1 MRKTILIT
9 SMIFAFSACKK
20 KIAMNFDT
28 TIKSPVAEKIPYQ
41 LKKHDDIRVDDYYWM
56 KEREN
61 PEVIDYLEREND
73 YYNRMT
79 ASSASFKTEL
89 FEELKGRIKEDDES
103 VPYFLNGYWY
113 STRYEKGKEYPIY
126 SRKKDSLTAQ
136 EEILFDCNEMAKG
149 QDYFQLVGIN
159 VSPDNTKVTF
169 GVDTESRRKY
179 TLYVKDLETGEVLD
193 TEIKNTTGGTAWAA
207 DNVHFFYVEKNPQT
221 LRSEKVFRHNIQ
233 SPKALDPLIFHE
245 EDDTFSVYV
254 LGSKSLE
261 YVFIASYSTLTTE
274 YQFVKANEP
283 LSEFQLVQKRTRG
296 LEYSVSH
303 FEDHF
308 YILNNKDGAT
318 NYKISKTSVEE
329 TSSDYWVDLLAHR
342 KEVLLEDFQIFKEF
356 WVVTEREQGLSRLKV
371 KRWDGTEDYFIPV
384 SGETYSLNGE
394 YNPSFDTTTFRFGFN
409 SMKIP
414 SSVFEYD
421 METKTQTLLKQQEVI
436 DANFEVANYV
446 EKRLWATSRDG
457 AQIPISI
464 VHHKDV
470 PYSSE
475 TPLLLYAYGSYGY
488 TIDPRFSFS
497 RLSLLDRGFIFAIA
511 HVRGG
516 EYLGRQWYEKGKLK
530 FKKNTFN
537 DFVDAS
543 QFLIDEGY
551 TSANHLHAAGGSAG
565 GLLMGVILNEAPQ
578 LYRSVTAAVP
588 FVDVIT
594 TMLDE
599 SIPLTT
605 GEYDEWGNP
614 NDKSDYEYMLSY
626 SPYDNVKK
634 QDYPNLM
641 VTAGYHDSQVQYWE
655 PAKWVAKLRT
665 LKTDQNALFLVT
677 NMEAGHSGASGRF
690 NALEETAKEYAFL
703 LQLEAKV
710 D

>member
-1 MRKTILIT
+1 
-9 SMIFAFSACKK
+9 MIFAFSACKK

-28 TIKSPVAEKIPYQ
+28 TITPPLAEKIPYQ
-41 LKKHDDIRVDDYYWM
+41 LKKHEDIRVDDYYWM

-79 ASSASFKTEL
+79 ASSASFKAEL

-159 VSPDNTKVTF
+159 VSPDNTKVTY

-207 DNVHFFYVEKNPQT
+207 DNTHFFYVGKNVQT
-221 LRSEKVFRHNIQ
+221 LRSEKVFRHNIER
-233 SPKALDPLIFHE
+233 PNELDPLIFHE
-245 EDDTFSVYV
+245 KDETFSVYV
-254 LGSKSLE
+254 QESKSSE
-261 YVFIASYSTLTTE
+261 YIFISSYSTLTTE
-274 YQFVKANEP
+274 YQFIKANEP
-283 LSEFQLVQKRTRG
+283 LSEFQLIQERTRG

-318 NYKISKTSVEE
+318 NYKISKTSVEQ
-329 TSSDYWVDLLAHR
+329 TSSEYWEDLLEHR
-342 KEVLLEDFQIFKEF
+342 EEVLLEDFQIFKEF

-384 SGETYSLNGE
+384 SGETYSLYGG
-394 YNPSFDTTTFRFGFN
+394 YNPSFDTTTFRFGFT
-409 SMKIP
+409 SMKTP
-414 SSVFEYD
+414 SSVLEYD
-421 METKTQTLLKQQEVI
+421 MEAKTQTLLKQQEVM
-436 DANFEVANYV
+436 DADFEVANYV

-457 AQIPISI
+457 VQIPISI

-470 PYSSE
+470 TYSSE
-475 TPLLLYAYGSYGY
+475 TPLLLYAYGSYGS
-488 TIDPRFSFS
+488 TIDPRFSTS

-511 HVRGG
+511 HIRGG
-516 EYLGRQWYEKGKLK
+516 EYLGRQWYENGKLLS
-530 FKKNTFN
+530 KKNTFN
-537 DFVDAS
+537 DFVDVS
-543 QFLIDEGY
+543 QFLIDGGY
-551 TSANHLHAAGGSAG
+551 TSANHLHAARGSAG
-565 GLLMGVILNEAPQ
+565 GLLMGVVLNEAPQ

-614 NDKSDYEYMLSY
+614 NDKSYYDYMLSY

-677 NMEAGHSGASGRF
+677 NMDAGHSGASGRF
-690 NALEETAKEYAFL
+690 DALKETAKEYAFL
-703 LQLEAKV
+703 LQLEGKA

>member
-41 LKKHDDIRVDDYYWM
+41 LKKHEDIRVDDYYWM

-254 LGSKSLE
+254 LG
-261 YVFIASYSTLTTE
+261 I
-274 YQFVKANEP
+274 Q
-283 LSEFQLVQKRTRG
+283 
-296 LEYSVSH
+296 
-303 FEDHF
+303 
-308 YILNNKDGAT
+308 
-318 NYKISKTSVEE
+318 
-329 TSSDYWVDLLAHR
+329 
-342 KEVLLEDFQIFKEF
+342 VLGI
-356 WVVTEREQGLSRLKV
+356 RL
-371 KRWDGTEDYFIPV
+371 
-384 SGETYSLNGE
+384 YSLL
-394 YNPSFDTTTFRFGFN
+394 
-409 SMKIP
+409 
-414 SSVFEYD
+414 
-421 METKTQTLLKQQEVI
+421 Q
-436 DANFEVANYV
+436 YV
-446 EKRLWATSRDG
+446 DYG
-457 AQIPISI
+457 IPICQ
-464 VHHKDV
+464 
-470 PYSSE
+470 
-475 TPLLLYAYGSYGY
+475 G
-488 TIDPRFSFS
+488 
-497 RLSLLDRGFIFAIA
+497 
-511 HVRGG
+511 
-516 EYLGRQWYEKGKLK
+516 Q
-530 FKKNTFN
+530 
-537 DFVDAS
+537 
-543 QFLIDEGY
+543 
-551 TSANHLHAAGGSAG
+551 
-565 GLLMGVILNEAPQ
+565 
-578 LYRSVTAAVP
+578 
-588 FVDVIT
+588 
-594 TMLDE
+594 
-599 SIPLTT
+599 
-605 GEYDEWGNP
+605 
-614 NDKSDYEYMLSY
+614 
-626 SPYDNVKK
+626 
-634 QDYPNLM
+634 
-641 VTAGYHDSQVQYWE
+641 
-655 PAKWVAKLRT
+655 
-665 LKTDQNALFLVT
+665 
-677 NMEAGHSGASGRF
+677 
-690 NALEETAKEYAFL
+690 
-703 LQLEAKV
+703 
-710 D
+710 